1 MTKAGLPIL
10 PAKSGNK
17 DILSTLKPSAS
28 MYTPN
33 LTYTY
38 NGRLDTDLIE
48 PIRINTPAFSDLFRI
63 IQGVR
68 CGDYLHYVQPLTSV
82 LSKPSGDCSP
92 VYTQAGSITDKQLIT
107 GPFAVNLSWCPEE
120 FIAQCNIIVEKYSGM
135 GLDLYDIQSNLQSL
149 IFREVMEAMNYD
161 LWKVMFFGNN
171 SLGSGSSNIYSTIDG
186 VLTKFFD
193 SETAYC
199 VQPVN
204 NATFPNEHN
213 SVLPENAARDVLR
226 QLWGQ
231 SNIRLKSVPD
241 NQKAFWVTGSV
252 WENYYD
258 SLINNCCT
266 EGSWRLGQD
275 GATNLY
281 YRGIQLIPLWFA
293 DDTLGAATNADGNP
307 YYDEVRH
314 FAIYTAKNNHVM
326 GVERTSDL
334 DNLTACFDCRT
345 NETLIKG
352 RFKAG
357 YNFLQC
363 DLISWAK

>member
-1 MTKAGLPIL
+1 MTKQALPPLIKQADKAAL
-10 PAKSGNK
+10 MAT
-17 DILSTLKPSAS
+17 IKPSAS

-82 LSKPSGDCSP
+82 LSKPAGDCNP
-92 VYTQAGSITDKQLIT
+92 VYTQAGSITDRQLIT
-107 GPFAVNLSWCPEE
+107 GPFAVNLEWCPDE

-135 GLDLYDIQSNLQSL
+135 GLDVYDIQSNLQSL
-149 IFREVMEAMNYD
+149 IFREVMAAMNYD
-161 LWKVMFFGNN
+161 LWKVMFFGDN

-193 SETAYC
+193 SQAAYC
-199 VQPVN
+199 VQPVDN
-204 NATFPNEHN
+204 TMGDLHN
-213 SVLPENAARDVLR
+213 STLAADKARDILR
-226 QLWGQ
+226 LLWGN

-241 NQKAFWVTGSV
+241 AQKAFWVTGSF

-258 SLINNCCT
+258 SLINNCCV
-266 EGSWRLGQD
+266 EGSWRLAQD
-275 GATNLY
+275 GATQLY

-293 DDTLGAATNADGNP
+293 DDTLGAATNADSNP
-307 YYDEVRH
+307 YYDDIRH

-345 NETLIKG
+345 NATLIKG
-352 RFKAG
+352 RFRAG

>member
-1 MTKAGLPIL
+1 MTKQALPPLIKQADKAAL
-10 PAKSGNK
+10 MAS
-17 DILSTLKPSAS
+17 IKPSAS

-38 NGRLDTDLIE
+38 PGRLDTDLIE

-82 LSKPSGDCSP
+82 LSKPVGDCNP

-107 GPFAVNLSWCPEE
+107 GPFAVNLEWCPDE

-149 IFREVMEAMNYD
+149 IFKQVMEAMNYD
-161 LWKVMFFGNN
+161 LWKVMFFGDN

-193 SETAYC
+193 SQASYC
-199 VQPVN
+199 VQPVDN
-204 NATFPNEHN
+204 TMGDAHN
-213 SVLPENAARDVLR
+213 STLAADKARDILR
-226 QLWGQ
+226 LLWGN
-231 SNIRLKSVPD
+231 SNIRLKSLPD
-241 NQKAFWVTGSV
+241 NQKAFWVTGSF

-258 SLINNCCT
+258 SLINNCCV
-266 EGSWRLGQD
+266 EGSWRLAQD
-275 GATNLY
+275 GATKLY
-281 YRGIQLIPLWFA
+281 YRGIELIPLWFA
-293 DDTLGAATNADGNP
+293 DDTLGAATNVDSNP
-307 YYDEVRH
+307 FYDEVRH

-345 NETLIKG
+345 NATLIKG
-352 RFKAG
+352 RFRAG